1 MLIVRNQIL
10 YINKPQALIFGS
22 EFLQKIRKLLV
33 ITVGINIEVGGLGT
47 GIECEIDPSNL
58 SPVDKH

>member
-22 EFLQKIRKLLV
+22 EFFQKIRKLLV
-33 ITVGINIEVGGLGT
+33 ITVGINIEISGLGT
-47 GIECEIDPSNL
+47 GIERKIDPSNL
-58 SPVDKH
+58 SSVDKH